1 MLRDRLLAVRWLVY
15 LVVAWGVLLAALPR
29 VSEAAPLPPARAGA
43 GEGDLEAVRVL
54 LEQKVARERLAAL
67 GLSPE
72 EVKGLLDRLTPEER
86 SELAARTE
94 ELGTGG
100 DVVGIIA
107 VAIILTMVVILVLE
121 LMGRRVISRP

>member
-15 LVVAWGVLLAALPR
+15 LVVAWAVLLAALPR

-43 GEGDLEAVRVL
+43 VEGDLEAVRVL

-72 EVKGLLDRLTPEER
+72 EVRGLLDRLTPEER
-86 SELAARTE
+86 SELAARAA

>member
-1 MLRDRLLAVRWLVY
+1 
-15 LVVAWGVLLAALPR
+15 VLLAAVPR

-43 GEGDLEAVRVL
+43 AEGDLQAVRVL

-67 GLSPE
+67 GLSPD
-72 EVKGLLDRLTPEER
+72 EVRGLLDRLTPEER
-86 SELAARTE
+86 SELAARAE